1 MSNELAITSTWPFIE
16 FDDSKIVSGTVNMEN
31 ALLSDSLS
39 TDELNVEVYDEG
51 AVQRKLLTVNRAWYH
66 TSTESGGRG
75 YVVGKND
82 IRSISFGAPII
93 YKSHGR
99 TIGTFYFRSV
109 EQTGECTFKINAV
122 TGVGLLSEIPHM
134 GGVYNGETAGW
145 ILYDMVYRNLKGEVA
160 YIDSDVQSVEL
171 YGYLP
176 VASVRDNLQQ
186 ILFAIGASLY
196 RDTEGRLHV
205 GFLKNIPT
213 RDIPS
218 TRVLLGTPS
227 VQKSPATEVTITEHS
242 YYISDYDREVSLF
255 DNTDGSGA
263 ADNLLVTF
271 SNPCHDLKWNGGDL
285 PSGWLSRGVNF
296 CRVTGVGVLT
306 GKEYTHAT
314 KTFSVPTG
322 ASGRQSQV
330 RTIEKA
336 TMVSAVNSANVA
348 ARVVEYEMSAKEV
361 SCGIYLA
368 DGENPIQTGTGISFT
383 VQSGEEITGVIS
395 DMDIVMSGENK
406 ANCTLVTGYIPS
418 HFGNNY
424 TKRAVFTSSQT
435 WTPPSGTSLVRIVI
449 GQGGQAGQNGTSG
462 TSASH
467 DATPITFNIPG
478 EGGQKGAGGS
488 GGAVYTIDVANP
500 SALTITI
507 GAGGTANDG
516 EAATGNV
523 GTHSTVRVNNV
534 TYSSS
539 QGAIPQDGYYELLSG
554 TRYSIQG
561 IEGVD
566 GVNGGEGKANE
577 SLPGE
582 SLIYNGTTW
591 RGGSVGQYIETYSQK
606 RYAYGGAGGGAAHG
620 AAGNNGGDGYV
631 MDNGNYRGGTGGAG
645 ANAAVMDFAPSPGS
659 GGAGGCGG
667 GGGGC
672 GGFNKNERSNGYTT
686 TGAGTSGAGG
696 LYSKGTSGG
705 SGYVIVY
712 Y

>member
-1 MSNELAITSTWPFIE
+1 MSNEISITNTWPFIN
-16 FDDSKIVSGTVNMEN
+16 FDDSKIISGSVNMEN
-31 ALLSDSLS
+31 ALLSDTLS

-51 AVQRKLLTVNRAWYH
+51 AVPRKLLTVNRAWYH
-66 TSTESGGRG
+66 TNEASGTLG
-75 YVVGKND
+75 YVVGRGD
-82 IRSISFGAPII
+82 IRNLAIGSPMYYSLN
-93 YKSHGR
+93 GR
-99 TIGTFYFRSV
+99 TIGTFYIRSV
-109 EQTGECTFKINAV
+109 EQTSEYTFRISAV
-122 TGVGLLSEIPHM
+122 TAVGLLSEIQHL
-134 GGVYNGETAGW
+134 GGIYNGDEASWSFLT
-145 ILYDMVYRNLKGEVA
+145 MVYANLKGERL
-160 YIDSDVQSVEL
+160 YIDSDVGNVKL

-196 RDTEGRLHV
+196 RDTEGRLHI
-205 GFLKNIPT
+205 GFLKNIST

-218 TRVLLGTPS
+218 TRVLLGSTS
-227 VQKSPATEVTITEHS
+227 IHKTPATKVAITEHS

-263 ADNLLVTF
+263 ADDLLVTF

-285 PSGWLSRGVNF
+285 PSEWTAYGANF
-296 CRVTGVGVLT
+296 CRVSGVGILT

-322 ASGRQSQV
+322 ASGQERV

-336 TMVSAVNSANVA
+336 TLVSAVNSANVA

-361 SCGIYLA
+361 SCGIFLVN
-368 DGENPIQTGTGISFT
+368 GENPIQTGTGISFT
-383 VQSGEEITGVIS
+383 GQSGEEISGVIS

-406 ANCTLVTGYIPS
+406 ANCTLVTGYTPS

-424 TKRAVFTSSQT
+424 TKRVVFTSSQT
-435 WTPPSGTSLVRIVI
+435 WTPPSGTSLVRIII

-462 TSASH
+462 ASASH

-478 EGGQKGAGGS
+478 AGGQKGAGGS
-488 GGAVYTIDVANP
+488 GGAVYTIDVTNP

-582 SLIYNGTTW
+582 SLTYNETTW
-591 RGGSVGQYIETYSQK
+591 QGGSVGQYIETYSRK
-606 RYAYGGAGGGAAHG
+606 RYAYGGAGGGAAYG
-620 AAGNNGGDGYV
+620 ADGNNGGDGYV
-631 MDNGNYRGGTGGAG
+631 MENGNYRGGTGGAG
-645 ANAAVMDFAPSPGS
+645 ANAAVMDFTPSPGS

-672 GGFNKNERSNGYTT
+672 GGFNKNERSDGYTT